1 MIDNFCIS
9 VSCDIKEVTELD
21 KAKTA
26 TDCFMIL
33 WKEEIITRSN
43 VIALQFLLKETKCE
57 ELERKCVEHA
67 KKGNAMYYYEKPPGI
82 IVYIEIFAR
91 YFYF

>member
-1 MIDNFCIS
+1 MIGYFCIS
-9 VSCDIKEVTELD
+9 VSCDLKEDKELN

-26 TDCFMIL
+26 ADCFMIL
-33 WKEEIITRSN
+33 WKEEIITTSN

-67 KKGNAMYYYEKPPGI
+67 KKGDAMYYYEKPQGI
-82 IVYIEIFAR
+82 IVYIEIIA
-91 YFYF
+91 